1 MKKREEIES
10 KFTWDLT
17 PLCKDDKEFY
27 QKIDKINDYL
37 PKIKAFEGK
46 LNNKKTILEY
56 LKLDDK
62 FSRFVEPLALYAHLR
77 SDEVL
82 SDSTRQEMS
91 EKLSNILDKI
101 SVETSFVSSELNKL
115 SDSMLDDIISDR
127 DFKDYDRNF
136 DYIKRNKKHKLS
148 KGEEKLLSGMGFLSG
163 FSSNMDMLADVDIK
177 FGKVKDLNGKA
188 YELTQSNYASLIRSS
203 DRKLRKAVMTKLN
216 GTFGQYINTL
226 ANNYINDVKADCYFA
241 KVRKYKSAL
250 DRELKS
256 EEVDKKVYDMLIK
269 QVSKNLKIL
278 FRYFDVKK
286 QLLGVKTFYIYD
298 HMAEVGKE
306 TTKKYTYD
314 EAIEIIKKALSPL
327 GDEYVKLID
336 RAKSERWIDVYPS
349 KDKASGAYETGV
361 YGLHPYVMT
370 NFEGDLDSVFTLAHE
385 LGHAMHTYFSC
396 KSQPYAKAYYPIFL
410 AEIAS
415 TTNEMLL
422 INYLLSTSN
431 SKEEK
436 IALYNKLFDE
446 VKGTIYRQT
455 MFSEFEEKIH
465 ALHEAGEPLTKD
477 RLCGI
482 YYVLNKKYF
491 GETKLIDEIRYE
503 WARIPHFFNAFY
515 VFKYATG
522 MISAICFANKIL
534 SKQENAVS
542 DYIKFL
548 SAGCSDNP
556 IKTLQK
562 SGCDLMQE
570 KTFSSCFEYLQNM
583 LKDWE
588 DIIGN
593 KIY

>member
-1 MKKREEIES
+1 MKKREELDNI
-10 KFTWDLT
+10 FTWDLS
-17 PLCKDDKEFY
+17 PLCKDDEEFY
-27 QKIDKINDYL
+27 QKIDKIKDYL

-56 LKLDDK
+56 LKLDDE

-82 SDSTRQEMS
+82 SDSNRQEMS
-91 EKLSNILDKI
+91 EKLSNILDNL

-115 SDSMLDDIISDR
+115 SVNMLDSIISDP

-148 KGEEKLLSGMGFLSG
+148 KSEEKLLSGMSFLSG
-163 FSSNMDMLADVDIK
+163 FSGNMDMLADVDLK
-177 FGKVKDLNGKA
+177 FGKVKDSNGKA
-188 YELTQSNYASLIRSS
+188 YELTQSNYATLLRSS
-203 DRKLRKAVMTKLN
+203 DRKLRKQVMIKLN
-216 GTFGQYINTL
+216 GTFGQFINTF
-226 ANNYINDVKADCYFA
+226 ANNYINDVKADCYLS
-241 KVRKYKSAL
+241 KVRKYKSTL

-269 QVSKNLKIL
+269 QVTKNLKLL
-278 FRYFDVKK
+278 FKYFNIKK
-286 QLLGVKTFYIYD
+286 QLLGVKTFFIYD
-298 HMAEVGKE
+298 HMAEVGSISS
-306 TTKKYTYD
+306 KKYTYD
-314 EAIEIIKKALSPL
+314 EAIEIIKKAVLPL
-327 GDEYVKLID
+327 GEAYVKLID
-336 RAKSERWIDVYPS
+336 RAKNERWIDVYPN

-370 NFEGDLDSVFTLAHE
+370 NFEGDLDSIFTLAHE

-396 KSQPYAKAYYPIFL
+396 NAQPYAKAYYPIFL

-422 INYLLSTSN
+422 INYLLANSN

-436 IALYNKLFDE
+436 IALYNKLFDQ

-465 ALHEAGEPLTKD
+465 ALHEEGQPISKD

-491 GETKLIDEIRYE
+491 GETKLIDEIKYE

-522 MISAICFANKIL
+522 MISAIHFANKIL
-534 SKQENAVS
+534 SDQKNAVEA
-542 DYIKFL
+542 YIKFL

-556 IKTLQK
+556 IKVLQN
-562 SGCDLMQE
+562 SGCDLMKE
-570 KTFSSCFEYLQNM
+570 ETFTSCFKYLQNM
-583 LKDWE
+583 LNQWVELIKE
-588 DIIGN
+588 
-593 KIY
+593 